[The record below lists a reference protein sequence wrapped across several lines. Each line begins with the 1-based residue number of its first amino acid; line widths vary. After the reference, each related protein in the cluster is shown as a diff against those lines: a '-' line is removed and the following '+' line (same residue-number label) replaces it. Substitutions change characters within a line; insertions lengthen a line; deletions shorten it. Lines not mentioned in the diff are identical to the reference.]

1 MSRDILLRIRIE
13 LPELRQQI
21 LRHVPPVRS
30 YLALMESLVRGE
42 LARGFDK
49 AKLCFVK
56 SAKCVV
62 KSVRGFDNENAAG
75 ERFHQG
81 Q

>member
-1 MSRDILLRIRIE
+1 MCRDVLRRIRIE

-49 AKLCFVK
+49 AKFCFVK
-56 SAKCVV
+56 SADFPFKGNVPIREMRCQI
-62 KSVRGFDNENAAG
+62 RA
-75 ERFHQG
+75 RI
-81 Q
+81 